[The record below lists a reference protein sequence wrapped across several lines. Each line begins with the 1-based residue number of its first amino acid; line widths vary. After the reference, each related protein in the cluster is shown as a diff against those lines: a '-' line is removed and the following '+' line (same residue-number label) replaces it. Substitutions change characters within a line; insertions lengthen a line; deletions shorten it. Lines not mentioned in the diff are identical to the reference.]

1 MGAAE
6 DVRAPTEE
14 RSCVTGRWLLIDGGG
29 RGRPRSDRRAFMCYG
44 TVTSD
49 RWGRP
54 RTSALRQKSVRVLRD
69 GGFCSTGSFLEI
81 PFSLADNEFNYLHP
95 FFVKMGIGD
104 PTTEL

>member
-1 MGAAE
+1 M
-6 DVRAPTEE
+6 
-14 RSCVTGRWLLIDGGG
+14 
-29 RGRPRSDRRAFMCYG
+29 
-44 TVTSD
+44 TSD